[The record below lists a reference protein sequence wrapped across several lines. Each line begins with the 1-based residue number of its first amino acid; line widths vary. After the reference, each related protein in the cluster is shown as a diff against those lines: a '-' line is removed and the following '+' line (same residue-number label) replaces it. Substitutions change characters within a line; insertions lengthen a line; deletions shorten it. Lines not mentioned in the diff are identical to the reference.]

1 MNLSEIK
8 IMVVQDIEFD
18 ETELDKESLRIPQL
32 HNKYLVFLTDEKIM
46 LEKYQQ
52 ELRVLVRK
60 KWLYYTGK
68 MSEEEL
74 TQNDWEP
81 FNLNILKSD
90 VDKFIESDTEIL
102 RSRTIVRM
110 QEEKINYLDSVVKSI
125 NGRQWN
131 IRAAIDWMKFT
142 HGIQ

>member
-1 MNLSEIK
+1 MNLSDIK
-8 IMVVQDIEFD
+8 IMVEKDIEFD

-32 HNKYLVFLTDEKIM
+32 HNKYLVFLTDEKIL

-52 ELRVLVRK
+52 NLRVLLK
-60 KWLYYTGK
+60 NKWLYYTGK

-74 TQNDWEP
+74 KENDWEP
-81 FNLNILKSD
+81 FHLNILKSD
-90 VDKFIESDTEIL
+90 IDKFIDSDTEVL
-102 RSRTIVRM
+102 RSRAIVRM

>member
-74 TQNDWEP
+74 VENDWGP

-110 QEEKINYLDSVVKSI
+110 QEEKINYLDSVVKAI

>member
-1 MNLSEIK
+1 
-8 IMVVQDIEFD
+8 
-18 ETELDKESLRIPQL
+18 
-32 HNKYLVFLTDEKIM
+32 
-46 LEKYQQ
+46 
-52 ELRVLVRK
+52 
-60 KWLYYTGK
+60 

-74 TQNDWEP
+74 KENEWEP

-90 VDKFIESDTEIL
+90 VDRFTESDIEVL
-102 RSRTIVRM
+102 RSRAIFRM
-110 QEEKINYLDSVVKSI
+110 QEEKINYLDSIVKSI

>member
-1 MNLSEIK
+1 VNLSEIK

>member
-74 TQNDWEP
+74 TENDWEP
-81 FNLNILKSD
+81 FGLNILKSD
-90 VDKFIESDTEIL
+90 VDKFLESDTLIL
-102 RSRTIVRM
+102 RSRAIVRM